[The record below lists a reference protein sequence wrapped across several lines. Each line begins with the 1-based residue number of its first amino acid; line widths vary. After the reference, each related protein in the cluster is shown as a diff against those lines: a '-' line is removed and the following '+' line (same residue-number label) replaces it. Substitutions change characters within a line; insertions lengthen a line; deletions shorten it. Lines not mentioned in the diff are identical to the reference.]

1 MGFLHSSL
9 ARKLILVFLI
19 AIHDDTEQVA
29 DLTRQLQAEK
39 DACAKMRESLI
50 YGSAGDPMADAEMAR
65 LLAERN
71 NLQKQVALLKARIDK
86 SADESRKEQHVSAQL
101 RERIQ
106 ELENTVQ
113 SHVPKSGHESM
124 AVTAKGGEHAGDD
137 VQALKT
143 DLAESRTRSAHCR
156 AETRTAQTKWHA

>member
-1 MGFLHSSL
+1 MMMGFLLSSL

-19 AIHDDTEQVA
+19 AMHDDTEQVA

-113 SHVPKSGHESM
+113 SHVPKSGH
-124 AVTAKGGEHAGDD
+124 
-137 VQALKT
+137 
-143 DLAESRTRSAHCR
+143 
-156 AETRTAQTKWHA
+156 